1 MMRYLV
7 KVGLDSTVEILLE
20 QLQQQFRKK
29 TFGEVKVILLS
40 YYLSVSVVITLSVC
54 FSYLILL
61 IKQKLQITT
70 NI

>member
-1 MMRYLV
+1 MRYLV